1 MVLYFAASETS
12 GIEPEGGQRRER
24 GNASPDRRMW
34 DASEMSK
41 RWNRRPERGVIVAA
55 LVALWIAVLA
65 LALASQTTELFGV
78 RGGILAWL
86 LFGVAA
92 LGFILIGSVGVW
104 LTLSGLDEHNAR
116 SRQEG
121 RAGDE

>member
-1 MVLYFAASETS
+1 
-12 GIEPEGGQRRER
+12 
-24 GNASPDRRMW
+24 MW
-34 DASEMSK
+34 EASEMSA
-41 RWNRRPERGVIVAA
+41 RWNRRPERGVIVAV
-55 LVALWIAVLA
+55 LVALWIAVLG
-65 LALASQTTELFGV
+65 LALAAQTTELFGV

-104 LTLSGLDEHNAR
+104 LTLTGLDEHNAR
-116 SRQEG
+116 SRQAG